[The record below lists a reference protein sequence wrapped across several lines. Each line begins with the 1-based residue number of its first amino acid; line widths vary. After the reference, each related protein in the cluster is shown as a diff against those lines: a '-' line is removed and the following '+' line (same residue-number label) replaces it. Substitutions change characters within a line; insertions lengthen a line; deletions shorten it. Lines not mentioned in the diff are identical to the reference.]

1 MIFFRFLLFPFAI
14 LYDFITRIR
23 NYFYDVGI
31 LKSTSFEIPVIAVG
45 NLSVGGTGKTPQI
58 EYLIRILQDEYTI
71 AVLSRGYK
79 RKTSGF
85 IVVDTSHT
93 AADVGDE
100 PLQFFNKFSTI
111 SVAVDENRV
120 HGIQEL
126 HKICTPD
133 IILLDDAFQHRKVT
147 AGFYLLLT
155 NYNDLFLDD
164 FLLPAG
170 NLRESRSGAKRAN
183 SIVVTKCP
191 QNLSKEKQNKLR
203 EKLTVSPNQ
212 QVFFSTINYHPK
224 TLGSQEI
231 SINVLHEYEI
241 VLVTGIANPTPLID
255 FLKDRHCIIH
265 HIAFADH
272 HHFTSQ
278 EIDKIKVKYDEIT
291 SDKKILLTTEKD
303 YMRLADQISELSY
316 LEIATEFL
324 EGKERFMNE
333 IKSFCR
339 INS

>member
-1 MIFFRFLLFPFAI
+1 M
-14 LYDFITRIR
+14 
-23 NYFYDVGI
+23 
-31 LKSTSFEIPVIAVG
+31 
-45 NLSVGGTGKTPQI
+45 
-58 EYLIRILQDEYTI
+58 
-71 AVLSRGYK
+71 
-79 RKTSGF
+79 
-85 IVVDTSHT
+85 
-93 AADVGDE
+93 
-100 PLQFFNKFSTI
+100 
-111 SVAVDENRV
+111 
-120 HGIQEL
+120 
-126 HKICTPD
+126 
-133 IILLDDAFQHRKVT
+133 
-147 AGFYLLLT
+147 
-155 NYNDLFLDD
+155 
-164 FLLPAG
+164 
-170 NLRESRSGAKRAN
+170 
-183 SIVVTKCP
+183 
-191 QNLSKEKQNKLR
+191 
-203 EKLTVSPNQ
+203 
-212 QVFFSTINYHPK
+212 
-224 TLGSQEI
+224 
-231 SINVLHEYEI
+231 HEYEI

>member
-31 LKSTSFEIPVIAVG
+31 FKSTSFDVPVIAVG

-58 EYLIRILQDEYTI
+58 EYLIRILQNEYTI

-85 IVVDTSHT
+85 IRINASHT

-100 PLQFFNKFSTI
+100 PLQFYKKFSTI

-120 HGIQEL
+120 NGIQEL
-126 HKICTPD
+126 HKNCTPD
-133 IILLDDAFQHRKVT
+133 IILLDDAFQHRKVA

-164 FLLPAG
+164 FLLPTG
-170 NLRESRSGAKRAN
+170 HLRESRCGAKRAN

-191 QNLSKEKQNKLR
+191 QNLSKEKQNELR
-203 EKLTVSPNQ
+203 EKLIVRSNQ

-224 TLGSQEI
+224 TLGSLQI
-231 SINVLHEYEI
+231 SIDVLHEYEI
-241 VLVTGIANPTPLID
+241 VLVTGIANPTPLLE
-255 FLKDRHCIIH
+255 FLKDRYCKIH
-265 HIAFADH
+265 HIAFSDH

-278 EIDKIKVKYDEIT
+278 DIDKIIIKFKEIT
-291 SDKKILLTTEKD
+291 SDKKIVLTTEKD
-303 YMRLADQISELSY
+303 YMRLVDQISELSY

-324 EGKERFMNE
+324 EGKERFIKE

-339 INS
+339 IDS

>member
-1 MIFFRFLLFPFAI
+1 MISFRFLLFPFAI
-14 LYDFITRIR
+14 LYDLITRIR

-31 LKSTSFEIPVIAVG
+31 FKSISFDFPVIVVG

-58 EYLIRILQDEYTI
+58 EYLIRILKADNKI

-79 RKTSGF
+79 RKTTGF
-85 IVVDTSHT
+85 VLIDTCHS
-93 AADVGDE
+93 AAEVGDE
-100 PLQFFNKFSTI
+100 PLQFFKKFSTI
-111 SVAVDENRV
+111 YVAVDENRV

-126 HKICTPD
+126 HKNCIPD

-147 AGFYLLLT
+147 AGFSLLLT

-164 FLLPAG
+164 FLLPTG

-191 QNLSKEKQNKLR
+191 QNLSKERQKELR
-203 EKLTVSPNQ
+203 KKLTVSPNQ
-212 QVFFSTINYHPK
+212 QVFFSTIKYHPK
-224 TLGSQEI
+224 TQGSQEI
-231 SINVLHEYEI
+231 SIDVLNEYKI
-241 VLVTGIANPTPLID
+241 VLVTGIANPTPLVD
-255 FLKDRHCIIH
+255 FLKDKQCTIH
-265 HIAFADH
+265 HIAFPDH
-272 HHFTSQ
+272 HNFTSQ
-278 EIDKIKVKYDEIT
+278 EIDTIQITFDGIT

-303 YMRLADQISELSY
+303 YMRLADQTSELSY